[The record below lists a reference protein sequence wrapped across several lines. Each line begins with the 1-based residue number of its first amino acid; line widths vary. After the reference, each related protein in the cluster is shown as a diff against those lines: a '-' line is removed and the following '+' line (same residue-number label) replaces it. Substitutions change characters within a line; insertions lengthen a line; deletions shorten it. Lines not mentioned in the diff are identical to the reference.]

1 MNKKVIATLTTITL
15 AVSAM
20 PISATAVQA
29 SSKVP
34 SKMRGAWYQNLASI
48 KDPTFVKLT
57 ARSIDTGTRTSHQKW
72 SGSNFSISKTKSGW
86 YKMGYKNIITHY
98 YKVKKIK
105 INGKYHTALLNKY
118 TPSSHYAEVYV
129 RKNVTLPL
137 GDSQY
142 FFH

>member
-1 MNKKVIATLTTITL
+1 MNKKFIATLSAATIAL
-15 AVSAM
+15 SMM
-20 PISATAVQA
+20 PITTTGVQA

-34 SKMRGAWYQNLASI
+34 AKMRGAWYQNLASI

-57 ARSIDTGTRTSHQKW
+57 ARSIDTGTRSSHQKW
-72 SGSNFSISKTKSGW
+72 TGSNFSIKKSKSGW

-105 INGKYHTALLNKY
+105 ISGKYRTALLDKY

-137 GDSQY
+137 GNSQY
-142 FFH
+142 FLH